1 MLDLLNKMSSPLF
14 LILLLA
20 NLVFSQVDNMYL
32 VYILRQY
39 ITLYIQRKKV
49 VYFWALPELARTTP
63 LPQIQ
68 LAWNPSNAQN

>member
-20 NLVFSQVDNMYL
+20 NLVFSQVDSMYL

-39 ITLYIQRKKV
+39 ITLYVREDIRRKKL
-49 VYFWALPELARTTP
+49 FTFGH
-63 LPQIQ
+63 
-68 LAWNPSNAQN
+68 